1 MFLSNKKRLI
11 TLSVALMLAGCGT
24 DDTSANSK
32 DDTSAHAKPLAFNLT
47 TITAS
52 SSDKAT
58 TFTWEASD
66 NATEYSLCRK
76 DLSKPKSCDV
86 LEITTTTSAIV
97 NGIGVIKHL
106 TSEYFVIAKNS
117 FGEIASNER
126 FLRPQELTPLIQH
139 IDASNTVKDDD
150 FGISIALSSDGNT
163 LAVGATGED
172 SNGTGVNSEAQANN
186 DASHSGAVYIFRYSD
201 YKWTQ
206 EAYLKASN
214 AGEGDAFG
222 GAISLSSDGNTLAVG
237 AHGEDSNGLGV
248 NSGEQADNYGEDS
261 GAVYIFRY
269 NDSEWTQEAYIKSSH
284 ASLGH
289 WFGGDIS
296 LSADGNTLAVGAS
309 RESSDGVGINS
320 EVVWDIGARDSGAVY
335 LFRYI
340 DSSWTQEAYIKASN
354 TGEHDFFGGS
364 VALSSDG
371 NTLAVGASGESSDG
385 TGVNSGAQENDNALK
400 SGAVYLFRYSDSK
413 WTQEAYLKA
422 SNAGVGDH
430 FGGSVALSS
439 DGNTLAAGASGESSD
454 GSGVYVEALSNN
466 NARYTGAL
474 YIFRFSDSIWTQE
487 AYIKA
492 SNTDVGR
499 YFGSNIALSSDGKAL
514 AVGVPYENSGGVG
527 VNSEDQE
534 NNDFRA
540 SGAAYLFRYSDS
552 KWTQEAYL
560 KASNTHEFNYFGG
573 AVALSSDGKAL
584 AVGAPHY
591 WSADNS
597 DGQGDDSR
605 PVYFY

>member
-11 TLSVALMLAGCGT
+11 TLSVALMLAGCGS
-24 DDTSANSK
+24 DDTSANST

-58 TFTWEASD
+58 TFTWETSD

-76 DLSKPKSCDV
+76 DISKPKSCDV

-97 NGIGVIKHL
+97 NGIGVIRHL

-126 FLRPQELTPLIQH
+126 SLRTQELTPLIQQ
-139 IDASNTVKDDD
+139 IYASNTVKDDS
-150 FGISIALSSDGNT
+150 FGFSIALSSDGNT
-163 LAVGATGED
+163 LAVGAPGED
-172 SNGTGVNSEAQANN
+172 SNGTGVNSGAQANN
-186 DASHSGAVYIFRYSD
+186 DASYSGAVYIFRYSD

-214 AGEGDAFG
+214 VGEGDAFG

-237 AHGEDSNGLGV
+237 ASGV
-248 NSGEQADNYGEDS
+248 HYEEHYVWDS
-261 GAVYIFRY
+261 GAIYIFRY
-269 NDSEWTQEAYIKSSH
+269 SDSEWTQEADLKAFNNDEFNY
-284 ASLGH
+284 
-289 WFGGDIS
+289 FGGDIS
-296 LSADGNTLAVGAS
+296 LSADGNTLAAGAS
-309 RESSDGVGINS
+309 LENSDCVGINC
-320 EVVWDIGARDSGAVY
+320 EVVSDIVADGSGAVY
-335 LFRYI
+335 LFRYS
-340 DSSWTQEAYIKASN
+340 DSRWAQEAYIKASN
-354 TGEHDFFGGS
+354 AGVNDRFGDS

-371 NTLAVGASGESSDG
+371 NTLAVGAYGESSDG
-385 TGVNSGAQENDNALK
+385 TGVNSGAQENDNALQ
-400 SGAVYLFRYSDSK
+400 SGAVYLFRYNDSK

-422 SNAGVGDH
+422 SNAGVYDH
-430 FGGSVALSS
+430 FGDSVALSS
-439 DGNTLAAGASGESSD
+439 DGNTLAAGAPRESSD
-454 GSGVYVEALSNN
+454 GSGVYSEALSNN

-487 AYIKA
+487 AYLKA

-499 YFGSNIALSSDGKAL
+499 YFGSNIALSSDGQAL

-534 NNDFRA
+534 NNDFRD

-573 AVALSSDGKAL
+573 AVALSSDGEVL
-584 AVGAPHY
+584 AVGEPDY
-591 WSADNS
+591 WSGDNS

-605 PVYFY
+605 PVYIY